1 MDLDAAFFTR
11 SRQAQA
17 HDDDE
22 EGDMSDAA
30 LLKRKREER
39 SQRAAARASAKED
52 AKARENQA
60 GRRYVADALSF
71 LARDST
77 VTFCRLATGP
87 LTNLA
92 LGDPSH
98 DTETRPAAPALR
110 SRSTSTLAS
119 AAAAIF
125 RAETSGAFPPARSPS
140 ARHLSFSAALARK
153 VHQPDL

>member
-1 MDLDAAFFTR
+1 MHEMDLDAAFFTR

-60 GRRYVADALSF
+60 GRRYVADARSRF
-71 LARDST
+71 SR
-77 VTFCRLATGP
+77 
-87 LTNLA
+87 
-92 LGDPSH
+92 
-98 DTETRPAAPALR
+98 ETR
-110 SRSTSTLAS
+110 
-119 AAAAIF
+119 
-125 RAETSGAFPPARSPS
+125 
-140 ARHLSFSAALARK
+140 
-153 VHQPDL
+153 Q